1 MNMELFTQ
9 PRLPSRSAPQ
19 TESGAAPVDFVISDA
34 PLVAVVEVVGSS
46 QQARFA
52 DVTVSMR
59 QPDRDVVLVGSLQIA
74 VPSDDKAVAGLLEDL
89 WPALRSA
96 MALAPSGLR
105 LRASERGLGQERLSR
120 VAAAHLQFQNW
131 EYVDDKGVLPQT
143 ARMWRFLTNLGS
155 SRPAELIAEALS
167 EKVPTIHARINLAR
181 AQGLIPPTERSSRTS
196 QATAKKGKR
205 N

>member
-1 MNMELFTQ
+1 MNMELLIE
-9 PRLPSRSAPQ
+9 PRLPVPTTRPSSAG
-19 TESGAAPVDFVISDA
+19 TAPVDFVIREEA
-34 PLVAVVEVVGSS
+34 LVAVVEVVGSS

-59 QPDRDVVLVGSLQIA
+59 QPDGDVVLVGSLQIA
-74 VPSDDKAVAGLLEDL
+74 VPPDDKAVASLFEGL

-105 LRASERGLGQERLSR
+105 LRASDRGLGQERLSR

-131 EYVDDKGVLPQT
+131 EYVDDKGVLPRT
-143 ARMWRFLTNLGS
+143 ARMWRFLNNLGS

-196 QATAKKGKR
+196 QATAKEGKR